1 MTTLTKPVYRA
12 TVGDLDGSFGKY
24 RGRKLIVGL
33 SVGDILLFRPKGT
46 QQVETLSALDAYR
59 FAIQCRVNSAARV
72 KAKAKRE
79 RRDSRLAAE
88 RQKRAE
94 KRLVER

>member
-46 QQVETLSALDAYR
+46 QQTETLSALDAYR
-59 FAIQCRVNSAARV
+59 FAIQCRVNAASRI

-79 RRDSRLAAE
+79 RHAIRLAQI
-88 RQKRAE
+88 RQQRAE